1 MRGAIFGKTQES
13 AEVKLQQIINDYEFY
28 KIASVVTKTF
38 TKHHCEVTFSNGDH
52 WRTFYPADTARGYRG
67 NVIYID
73 AALVDDD
80 DALLSAQCAA
90 TAPPYQA
97 IKFYYY
103 GQDWLED
110 VE

>member
-80 DALLSAQCAA
+80 DALTPWRSSIIPPFICCMVV
-90 TAPPYQA
+90 TAPSA
-97 IKFYYY
+97 TSR
-103 GQDWLED
+103 
-110 VE
+110 